1 MKRIKEFET
10 VFVRISLLVEAMQN
24 QEKARWYIREIGLTA
39 KNEHDTT
46 QTFHTRQEAEAEYK
60 RLQELLRENGN
71 AIMETIYKEP
81 INA

>member
-10 VFVRISLLVEAMQN
+10 AFVRISLLVEAMQN
-24 QEKARWYIREIGLTA
+24 QEKARWYVREIGLTA
-39 KNEHDTT
+39 KNEHDTM
-46 QTFHTRQEAEAEYK
+46 QTFHTRKEAEAEYN